1 MKVGMKGIQ
10 ADTSI
15 KASRAFQVREEV
27 QVSSECR
34 GRGFSRPTVFLT
46 VGPLRLLLPSGLKKK
61 KIGQTALLCLFSD
74 FISIIHGF
82 IGMYGGPRV

>member
-1 MKVGMKGIQ
+1 M
-10 ADTSI
+10 
-15 KASRAFQVREEV
+15 REEV

-46 VGPLRLLLPSGLKKK
+46 VGPLRLLLPSGLKKDWAN
-61 KIGQTALLCLFSD
+61 GSTV

-82 IGMYGGPRV
+82 IAMYGGPRV